1 MKKKHDQANPPTPP
15 KPTDRAYINE
25 PKGYLSTP
33 IWGIGPNQKN
43 QKEKKKKNSTR
54 PTAHVEEGA
63 ISHRNLGTR
72 FLYAYA
78 QKNKECVCVCMG
90 W

>member
-43 QKEKKKKNSTR
+43 QKEKKKKKL
-54 PTAHVEEGA
+54 HQ
-63 ISHRNLGTR
+63 
-72 FLYAYA
+72 AYGPCWRGRH
-78 QKNKECVCVCMG
+78 QP
-90 W
+90 